1 MCDSN
6 TVLVCIHIIPVPTQH
21 LFDICAEDNPQW
33 QKYFTGNIKNW
44 HSAVINVVLGGR
56 CGRPVLVVRYE
67 DVKNNRTAEVLYM
80 YVLYTHT
87 H

>member
-33 QKYFTGNIKNW
+33 QKYFTENIKSW
-44 HSAVINVVLGGR
+44 RSGVINMVLGDR
-56 CGRPVLVVRYE
+56 CDRPVLVVRYE